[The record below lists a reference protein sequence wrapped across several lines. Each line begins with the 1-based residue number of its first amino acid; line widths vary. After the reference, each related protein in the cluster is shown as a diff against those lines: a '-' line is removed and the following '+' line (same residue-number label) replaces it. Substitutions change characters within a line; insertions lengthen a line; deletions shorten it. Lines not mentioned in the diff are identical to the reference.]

1 MDTIVVSR
9 QGSWRTRVSR
19 LCLSLG
25 VVSALVAVAWIGWVG
40 WQLFRVA
47 SHNGIDPVDALIC
60 LVGIVFFGVVSFV
73 SAEYLSGD

>member
-47 SHNGIDPVDALIC
+47 SHNGIDAVDALIC